1 MGRPEVIPT
10 AALFVVAVNPTS
22 PTAPSQLKSLHAAAD
37 MLGVRLHVL
46 HAGAEQ
52 EFDAAFAAVPRL
64 RAGGLVFTSDPYFAN
79 RSQRLAALAAHHA
92 VPAITQSRDFPVAG
106 GLMSYG
112 GDFDQSHRHTG
123 LYAGRILKGEKPSDL
138 PVQRVTKVEL
148 FINQKAADALG
159 LSFPPS
165 LLASADR
172 VIE

>member
-1 MGRPEVIPT
+1 
-10 AALFVVAVNPTS
+10 
-22 PTAPSQLKSLHAAAD
+22 LKSLHAAAD

-79 RSQRLAALAAHHA
+79 RSQRLATLAARHA

-112 GDFDQSHRHTG
+112 GDFEQSHRQAG
-123 LYAGRILKGEKPSDL
+123 VYAGRILKGEKPSDL
-138 PVQRVTKVEL
+138 PVQLVTKVEL
-148 FINQKAADALG
+148 FINLKAADALG
-159 LSFPPS
+159 VTFPPS
-165 LLASADR
+165 LIGGADG